1 MKKITNEMVKY
12 FIGDNKNNE
21 AVNIIREIANS
32 HKDNVPWS
40 PKILYNDIRSTWNV
54 KKEKYW
60 KIRYL

>member
-54 KKEKYW
+54 KKEK
-60 KIRYL
+60 